1 MKDIGTFR
9 DPAAEARY
17 FAAYDHAMSRCPVP
31 DEVLDVGTAHGTTRV
46 YRFGGGDA
54 PPLVL
59 LPGLAATSA
68 CYADLLPVFAGTG
81 PVYTVDTLGE
91 PGRSVHRKPFT
102 GHADRARCL
111 DDVLG
116 ELGLGQV
123 HLVGGS
129 TGGWH
134 CVNQAIHAPER
145 LASISLLDPTTVT
158 VPFRRAVIASALL
171 CAVVRTER
179 ALRWF
184 VGRAVGR
191 DALDRPEVRLV
202 LAGVRE
208 YLPRVPFPA
217 CPPEDRLRALR
228 LPVLALFAE
237 RSEVHD
243 AAPAARRLSALVPH
257 ADVELR
263 PGLSHAFP
271 LPPAELAHFAARVLA
286 FTGRRATTVDGPGPG
301 KPR

>member
-9 DPAAEARY
+9 GPAAETRY

-31 DEVLDVGTAHGTTRV
+31 DAVLDVDTAHGTTRV
-46 YRFGGGDA
+46 YRFGEGDA

-68 CYADLLPVFAGTG
+68 CHADLLPALAGTG
-81 PVYTVDTLGE
+81 PVYTVDPLGE
-91 PGRSVHRKPFT
+91 PGRSVHRKPLA

-116 ELGLGQV
+116 ELGLGEV
-123 HLVGGS
+123 HLAGGS

-145 LASISLLDPTTVT
+145 VASISLLDPTTVT
-158 VPFRRAVIASALL
+158 APFGRRVLALALL
-171 CAVVRTER
+171 CAVVRTDR

-184 VGRAVGR
+184 VGRTSGR
-191 DALDRPEVRLV
+191 DALRRPEVELV

-208 YLPRVPFPA
+208 YRPRVPFQA

-228 LPVLALFAE
+228 LPVLAVFAG

-243 AAPAARRLSALVPH
+243 AALAAGRLRALVPH
-257 ADVELR
+257 ADVEVR
-263 PGLSHAFP
+263 PGLAHAFP
-271 LPPAELAHFAARVLA
+271 LPPEELGHFAARVLA
-286 FTGRRATTVDGPGPG
+286 FTGRRATTVDGPGPM
-301 KPR
+301 KSR